1 VFNDEN
7 LTLGLVIAAGV
18 DASYPSMYILHA
30 IDAAA
35 STKIDIGRIDGGR
48 SCAHHPGRHIRS
60 SVMLLAMKPTKR
72 VSAPSIAP
80 TKPKALPRPGQRTYL
95 GCAYLYIEQ
104 ALAELSPSGR
114 REVAKDL
121 RAYIDLLVSE
131 TEVDDE
137 P

>member
-1 VFNDEN
+1 M
-7 LTLGLVIAAGV
+7 
-18 DASYPSMYILHA
+18 DANYPSMYILHA
-30 IDAAA
+30 IDATA

-48 SCAHHPGRHIRS
+48 SCAHHLGRHIRS

-72 VSAPSIAP
+72 VSGPSIVP

-104 ALAELSPSGR
+104 ALAELSPAAQ

-121 RAYIDLLVSE
+121 RAYIELLVSE
-131 TEVDDE
+131 TGEVGDE

>member
-1 VFNDEN
+1 MRATRPCTSFTQSTLRTPPRSTLVA
-7 LTLGLVIAAGV
+7 LTEAVVALTI
-18 DASYPSMYILHA
+18 
-30 IDAAA
+30 
-35 STKIDIGRIDGGR
+35 
-48 SCAHHPGRHIRS
+48 GRHIRS
-60 SVMLLAMKPTKR
+60 SVMLLAMKPIKR

-131 TEVDDE
+131 TSEVDDE